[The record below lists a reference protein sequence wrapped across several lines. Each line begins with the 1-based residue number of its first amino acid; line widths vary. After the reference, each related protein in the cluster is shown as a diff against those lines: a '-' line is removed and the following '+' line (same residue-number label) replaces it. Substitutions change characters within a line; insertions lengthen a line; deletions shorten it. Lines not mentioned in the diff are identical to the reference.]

1 MTESRKQKGKTS
13 NIAVLLAVSLT
24 LILIFGGAFA
34 LYFWKGRAINESDI
48 RSAEKIMGL
57 TFTRKE
63 RRMLLDDTRR
73 NLSRFTALR
82 NVDIPNSIPPALQF
96 NPVVDPEKH
105 PIRET
110 SFSFVPDPAVILPEN
125 REEIAFYSINRL
137 ASLIQT
143 QQITSMELTDIY
155 LERLKKYGPAL
166 ECVVTLTEDLARK
179 QAQRADEEIAAGHY
193 RGPLHGIPWG
203 AKDLLS
209 TKAYPTSWGA
219 MPYRDQIFDE
229 DATVVRRLEEAGAV
243 LVAKLSLGALAMG
256 DVWFGGRT
264 RSPWNP
270 NRGSSGSSAG
280 PGAATAAGLV
290 GFSIGTETHGSIVSP
305 ATRNAVSGLRPTFGR
320 VSRHGAMALS
330 WSMDKIGP
338 MCRSAEDCA
347 LVFDAIYGPDG
358 RDPTLID
365 RPFAWEPDRDLKDLR
380 IGYYK
385 KSFEGTF
392 RDKDKAEAV
401 LDYFRGLGVELV
413 PIELP
418 ELPVDSM
425 SFILVAEAA
434 ASFDELTRSGR
445 DDLLVRQSSSSWPNT
460 FRQARFIPA
469 VEYIQ
474 SNRLRT
480 LYMRKMAEIMEH
492 IDVYI
497 STNRAGNLLATN
509 LTGHPAVCVPTS
521 VPTEEGDSTAIT
533 FIGNLFREADVLLT
547 AKAWQDGTDFHLV
560 HPDLETTLAKK
571 EKDGQ

>member
-63 RRMLLDDTRR
+63 RRMLLDNTRR
-73 NLSRFTALR
+73 NLRSYTALR
-82 NVDIPNSIPPALQF
+82 DVDIPNSIPPAFQF

-125 REEIAFYSINRL
+125 R
-137 ASLIQT
+137 
-143 QQITSMELTDIY
+143 
-155 LERLKKYGPAL
+155 
-166 ECVVTLTEDLARK
+166 
-179 QAQRADEEIAAGHY
+179 EEIAAGHY

-347 LVFDAIYGPDG
+347 LVFDAIFGPDG
-358 RDPTLID
+358 RDSTLID

-474 SNRLRT
+474 ANRLRT

-571 EKDGQ
+571 KKDGQ